1 MIRSTLAVHCSK
13 VRFFPCRTIG
23 EPVTRLLLTAS
34 VKEDVDEATAMVNGG
49 QTVAN
54 LPATG
59 TARFAWQALQSYL
72 VTAPSGHQMKSTGT
86 LFQYN
91 LNRSLS
97 PLLDCWMTDLFPI
110 PLQEKYKVM
119 NPWLPVVVA
128 ESILTVDRHME
139 LPLWLVDIF
148 KASRLYFGL
157 LSALVSFPSTNP
169 PVVRETGDIA
179 RRSKQPVPNSNTWW

>member
-1 MIRSTLAVHCSK
+1 MIRSALAVHCSK
-13 VRFFPCRTIG
+13 ARFFPCRTIG

-49 QTVAN
+49 QMVAN

-97 PLLDCWMTDLFPI
+97 PLLDC
-110 PLQEKYKVM
+110 
-119 NPWLPVVVA
+119 
-128 ESILTVDRHME
+128 
-139 LPLWLVDIF
+139 
-148 KASRLYFGL
+148 
-157 LSALVSFPSTNP
+157 
-169 PVVRETGDIA
+169 
-179 RRSKQPVPNSNTWW
+179 

>member
-1 MIRSTLAVHCSK
+1 MHYMDPFLHKFIELLMVICRELEKVMEVMARNCCTLQIQEATSRSLL
-13 VRFFPCRTIG
+13 TIG

-34 VKEDVDEATAMVNGG
+34 VKEDVDEATALVNGE

-72 VTAPSGHQMKSTGT
+72 
-86 LFQYN
+86 
-91 LNRSLS
+91 
-97 PLLDCWMTDLFPI
+97 
-110 PLQEKYKVM
+110 EKYKVM
-119 NPWLPVVVA
+119 NPRLPVVVA

-157 LSALVSFPSTNP
+157 LSAFVSFPSTNP
-169 PVVRETGDIA
+169 PIVRETGDIA
-179 RRSKQPVPNSNTWW
+179 RRSKQPVPNSNT

>member
-1 MIRSTLAVHCSK
+1 MIRSTLAIHCSK
-13 VRFFPCRTIG
+13 VMFFPCRTIG

-72 VTAPSGHQMKSTGT
+72 VTAPSGHQMKSTGA

-97 PLLDCWMTDLFPI
+97 PLLDC
-110 PLQEKYKVM
+110 
-119 NPWLPVVVA
+119 
-128 ESILTVDRHME
+128 
-139 LPLWLVDIF
+139 
-148 KASRLYFGL
+148 
-157 LSALVSFPSTNP
+157 
-169 PVVRETGDIA
+169 
-179 RRSKQPVPNSNTWW
+179 

>member
-1 MIRSTLAVHCSK
+1 MDPFLHKFIELLMVICRELEKVMEVMARNCCMLQIQEATSRSLL
-13 VRFFPCRTIG
+13 TIG

-97 PLLDCWMTDLFPI
+97 PLLDC
-110 PLQEKYKVM
+110 
-119 NPWLPVVVA
+119 
-128 ESILTVDRHME
+128 
-139 LPLWLVDIF
+139 
-148 KASRLYFGL
+148 
-157 LSALVSFPSTNP
+157 
-169 PVVRETGDIA
+169 
-179 RRSKQPVPNSNTWW
+179 